1 MSVLKEF
8 REFAV
13 KGNVVDLAVGVIIG
27 AAFGKIV
34 NSLVTDVIM
43 PPIGLLLGGIDFS
56 RFALV
61 LKPASVDAA
70 GKAVAPVLLRY
81 GVFINTAIEF
91 AIVAFAVFLLV
102 KAINAARREQAAA
115 PAPPPAPPPQ
125 EVLLAEIR
133 DLLRTQRR
141 S

>member
-1 MSVLKEF
+1 MAILKEF

-34 NSLVTDVIM
+34 GSLVADVIM

-56 RFALV
+56 AFAVTLRS
-61 LKPASVDAA
+61 ASVDPA
-70 GKAVAPVLLRY
+70 GKAVPPVLLKY
-81 GVFINTAIEF
+81 GVFINTVIEF

-102 KAINAARREQAAA
+102 KAINAARRQPAPA
-115 PAPPPAPPPQ
+115 PAPPPAPPAQ

-133 DLLRTQRR
+133 DILKAQRR